1 MKQEYQKNNII
12 FRIASAEAISN
23 FKAAQAAS
31 FLQLARKE
39 LGFDTSAKE
48 IILLE
53 FDRFSHWALKIEKTC
68 LGAGGKVL
76 DDRLI
81 MMISEYFTDEFSTIE
96 SVTSIHKDVFSED
109 ARAFSKIV
117 HAYSREIVLKQLV
130 TLKNH
135 RIDSGFVQIIKC
147 ISDYLTHLLLSFHEF
162 NNNIISK
169 VDNPFICGANFCA
182 EGSEYLFIPETN
194 RINFFIE
201 HNVGQSYVFKNY
213 SDQLLFGPAVDHFDQ
228 LGIIIIPEAEIFND
242 SV

>member
-1 MKQEYQKNNII
+1 MKPTYQKNNII

-53 FDRFSHWALKIEKTC
+53 FDRFSHWALKIEKAC

-81 MMISEYFTDEFSTIE
+81 MIISEYFTDELSTIE
-96 SVTSIHKDVFSED
+96 SVTSIHKDIFSED
-109 ARAFSKIV
+109 ARAFSKII
-117 HAYSREIVLKQLV
+117 HAYSREIVLTKLSKMQ
-130 TLKNH
+130 NH
-135 RIDSGFVQIIKC
+135 RIDSGFVEIIKC

-162 NNNIISK
+162 NNNLISK
-169 VDNPFICGANFCA
+169 TDDPFICGANFCRP
-182 EGSEYLFIPETN
+182 GLEYQFIPETN
-194 RINFFIE
+194 RIIFFIE

-242 SV
+242 AV